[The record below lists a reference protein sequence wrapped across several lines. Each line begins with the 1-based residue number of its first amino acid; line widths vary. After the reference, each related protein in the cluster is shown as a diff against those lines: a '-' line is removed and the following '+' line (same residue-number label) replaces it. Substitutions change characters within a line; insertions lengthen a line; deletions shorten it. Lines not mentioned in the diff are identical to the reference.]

1 MQWEFA
7 TYPEFIEEYRTYHFD
22 ECSSCGANC
31 ELGESDVECV
41 IEDKKMYFQ
50 QLLVLK
56 CSDCGKTYL
65 PEAGDVM
72 HLSQNVVET
81 FIDRIEVY
89 L

>member
-7 TYPEFIEEYRTYHFD
+7 TYPEFIEEYRTYHYD

-50 QLLVLK
+50 QLLVKVFWLW
-56 CSDCGKTYL
+56 
-65 PEAGDVM
+65 ENIFAR
-72 HLSQNVVET
+72 T
-81 FIDRIEVY
+81 FKKYD
-89 L
+89 